1 MVCLYNSICYY
12 SASNRYRRYTLIS
25 LGALSLAFTVI
36 RIFIFKLPETPRY
49 LLSKGKDQAAVDSVN
64 YVARQNG
71 KPEPLTIGMF
81 QEIDARLGTTNESNM
96 SAQGPGLSTKEII
109 KENMKDFRSTHYQA
123 LFATRK
129 LGIHTGII
137 WLIWL
142 TIGKNCIPLY
152 THRNM

>member
-1 MVCLYNSICYY
+1 
-12 SASNRYRRYTLIS
+12 
-25 LGALSLAFTVI
+25 
-36 RIFIFKLPETPRY
+36 
-49 LLSKGKDQAAVDSVN
+49 
-64 YVARQNG
+64 
-71 KPEPLTIGMF
+71 MF

-96 SAQGPGLSTKEII
+96 SARGPGLSTKEII

-142 TIGKNCIPLY
+142 TIGKYCIPLY
-152 THRNM
+152 AHRKM